1 MYLLGYLTFDE
12 YQELGGKCTKD
23 TFPNLQFDIEA
34 KMDYITEGRLSKM
47 LDSLGMI
54 PDVVKMLEVKLIN
67 IESNSK
73 VEKDENVTS
82 YSNGIETFSYGNVGS
97 SDSVEASLTNR
108 VRELMLQYLYPKY
121 PELFYRGRWLIRR
134 EQ

>member
-12 YQELGGKCTKD
+12 YQELGGKCTED

-54 PDVVKMLEVKLIN
+54 PDAVKMLEVKLIN
-67 IESNSK
+67 IESNSR
-73 VEKDENVTS
+73 VEKV
-82 YSNGIETFSYGNVGS
+82 
-97 SDSVEASLTNR
+97 R
-108 VRELMLQYLYPKY
+108 VFRKILYL
-121 PELFYRGRWLIRR
+121 
-134 EQ
+134 

>member
-1 MYLLGYLTFDE
+1 MGYLTFDE
-12 YQELGGKCTKD
+12 YQELGGKCTED

-54 PDVVKMLEVKLIN
+54 PDAVKMLEVKLIN
-67 IESNSK
+67 IESHSK

-82 YSNGIETFSYGNVGS
+82 YSNGIESFSYDTS
-97 SDSVEASLTNR
+97 KTKDEILQEMCST
-108 VRELMLQYLYPKY
+108 LMMQYLYPKY
-121 PELFYRGRWLIRR
+121 PQLFYRGRWVDGR
-134 EQ
+134 ENNSTQPT

>member
-12 YQELGGKCTKD
+12 YQELGGKCTED

-108 VRELMLQYLYPKY
+108 VRELMLQYLDPKY
-121 PELFYRGRWLIRR
+121 PELFYRGRWLIRKER
-134 EQ
+134 